1 MQCSNTVKV
10 FTEKIQCGDRR
21 GFHTENTVRVM
32 LKVFTHR
39 KYSEGAAKG
48 LHTGKAE
55 TELYTRVAQHTRKQ
69 KRLDTPQP
77 DRS

>member
-1 MQCSNTVKV
+1 MLKV
-10 FTEKIQCGDRR
+10 FTHRKYSAGDVK
-21 GFHTENTVRVM
+21 GLHTENTVRVM

-55 TELYTRVAQHTRKQ
+55 TELYTRVAQHTREQ